1 VTRPLNPDSQG
12 LEALLA
18 GCALGNQA
26 AFERLYHATK
36 GKLFATAL
44 LIVKRGELAEEVV
57 QETYVRI
64 WSKAASYDPSLGS
77 PIAWMA
83 AIARNMAI
91 NLVRRP
97 NIEVQSADDALLDVP
112 AGGLS
117 ALDTIEL
124 SQQQRNAL
132 SALQALDPMRRR
144 LIVAAYLHGESRE
157 QLGKRFGVPAGTIK
171 TWIRRSLMD
180 TRAYLETMD
189 QPQRTVA

>member
-1 VTRPLNPDSQG
+1 MTRPLNPDLPG

-18 GCALGNQA
+18 ECALGNQA
-26 AFERLYHATK
+26 AFERLYRATK

-44 LIVKRGELAEEVV
+44 LIVKRSELAEEVV

-64 WSKAASYDPSLGS
+64 WRKAASYDPSLGS
-77 PIAWMA
+77 PITWMA

-97 NIEVQSADDALLDVP
+97 SIEVPSPDDALLDVP

-124 SQQQRNAL
+124 SEQQRNAL

-157 QLGKRFGVPAGTIK
+157 QLGKRFGVPPGTIK
-171 TWIRRSLMD
+171 TWIRRSLID

>member
-1 VTRPLNPDSQG
+1 VTQPSNPDPQR

-18 GCALGNQA
+18 ECAQGNQA

-57 QETYVRI
+57 QEAYVRI

-97 NIEVQSADDALLDVP
+97 NIEVQSEDDTLLDVP

-132 SALQALDPMRRR
+132 SALRALDPMRRR

-171 TWIRRSLMD
+171 TWIRRSLID
-180 TRAYLETMD
+180 TRAHLENMD

>member
-1 VTRPLNPDSQG
+1 LNPDPQG

-18 GCALGNQA
+18 ECALGNQA

-97 NIEVQSADDALLDVP
+97 NIEVQSADDALLEVP

-180 TRAYLETMD
+180 ARAYLETMD